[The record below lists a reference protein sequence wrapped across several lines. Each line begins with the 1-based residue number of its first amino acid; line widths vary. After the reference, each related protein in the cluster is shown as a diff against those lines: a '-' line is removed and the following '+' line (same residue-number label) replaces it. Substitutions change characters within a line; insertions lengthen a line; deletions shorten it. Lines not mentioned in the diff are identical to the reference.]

1 MTDNA
6 HFLIT
11 RHRAYVAPEDCRMV
25 AMLVGSGLGLRE
37 SDFTHQGAALDLL
50 NKTLLAQEWSRP
62 MLLDLLKHRA
72 PREALDMFA
81 DSPHGAVVEYM
92 TVANLKTHTQGEF
105 IAYTGGYSG
114 GYSPHAITGGL
125 LVCNNDNSFV
135 RNDGSIG
142 LYDCYSPDPNLEPI
156 TAREL
161 LRPLSP
167 ALEEY
172 DNLGAIYWNAIFTP
186 SNPNI
191 TIHESPQDVVVRK
204 NTFHPLAHA
213 PEVEY
218 PIDHEV
224 WTTPA
229 REFGTDIHFDMLAE
243 TIQTTSA
250 IVEVHSN

>member
-11 RHRAYVAPEDCRMV
+11 RHRAYVAPEDCRTV
-25 AMLVGSGLGLRE
+25 AMLVGSGLNLRE

-50 NKTLLAQEWSRP
+50 NNTLLSQEWSRS
-62 MLLDLLKHRA
+62 MILDLLKYSA
-72 PREALDMFA
+72 TREALDMFS
-81 DSPHGAVVEYM
+81 DSPHGAVIEYM
-92 TVANLKTHTQGEF
+92 TLANLETHVQGEF

-135 RNDGSIG
+135 RIDGSIG
-142 LYDCYSPDPNLEPI
+142 LYNCYSPDLNLEPI

-167 ALEEY
+167 AIEEY

-191 TIHESPQDVVVRK
+191 TIRKSPQKVSVRNK
-204 NTFHPLAHA
+204 ELAPLNHA
-213 PEVEY
+213 PRVDY

-229 REFGTDIHFDMLAE
+229 RAFGTDIHFDMLAE
-243 TIQTTSA
+243 TIQTTGA
-250 IVEVHSN
+250 MVEVHSN

>member
-11 RHRAYVAPEDCRMV
+11 RHRAYVAPEDCRMA
-25 AMLVGSGLGLRE
+25 AMLVGSGLSLRE
-37 SDFTHQGAALDLL
+37 SDFTHQGAAFDLL
-50 NKTLLAQEWSRP
+50 NKTLLTREWSRP
-62 MLLDLLKHRA
+62 LLLDLLKYSA
-72 PREALDMFA
+72 TREALDMFS
-81 DSPHGAVVEYM
+81 DSPHGAVIEYM
-92 TVANLKTHTQGEF
+92 TIANLETHTQGEF

-125 LVCNNDNSFV
+125 LVCNTDNSFV
-135 RNDGSIG
+135 RIDGSIG

-191 TIHESPQDVVVRK
+191 TIHKSPQKVSVRK
-204 NTFHPLAHA
+204 KELDPFNHA

-218 PIDHEV
+218 PIDHDV

-243 TIQTTSA
+243 TIQTTGA
-250 IVEVHSN
+250 MVEVHGD